1 MVDHILKQ
9 YKTITIC
16 HPNYSPFQIMI
27 NEYSTIKEI
36 CRQIRLAWRISPKE
50 LRLFNSSGIEIF
62 QEDLRFQP
70 KQCKLW
76 ATLNGQ
82 ELDQNIIFQEYTIL
96 DQIGQGGQGVVM
108 LGQHKETKVY
118 VAIKIIKG
126 DGFNAD
132 EIDLLFR
139 ESQILKQLSHR
150 NIVHLIQNIILNH
163 ECILVMEHLQGGSL
177 LDLVR
182 RKGRLDEIEARIYI
196 RQILEGIDYC
206 HKKNLIHRDLKLEN
220 ILLVSSNSNQIKI
233 VDFGIACN
241 GKDRIRMG
249 TLPYMSPEL
258 ISGQSASQFSDV
270 WAIGVILYAMLFGKL
285 PFRGSTREELIQS
298 INVFKYTIPQKVSN
312 DLLDLFKQIFQY
324 RNRITVQGILNH
336 RWLSESNPIPT
347 LSLLKML
354 QVTTAPPLK
363 FTAKKSLSNLQ
374 QSYRKISLHKDESK
388 TNIGNVT
395 AKPIKIILKL
405 RSERAKS
412 QLLLSN

>member
-1 MVDHILKQ
+1 MVDHISKQ

-16 HPNYSPFQIMI
+16 HPNYSPFQVMI

-50 LRLFNSSGIEIF
+50 LRLFNASGIEIF

-70 KQCKLW
+70 KQSKLW

-150 NIVHLIQNIILNH
+150 NIVHLIQNIMLNH

-177 LDLVR
+177 LELVR
-182 RKGRLDEIEARIYI
+182 RKGRLDEIEARIYMK
-196 RQILEGIDYC
+196 QILEGIDYC

-220 ILLVSSNSNQIKI
+220 VLLVSPNSNQIKI
-233 VDFGIACN
+233 VDFGIACI

-258 ISGQSASQFSDV
+258 ISGQSASQLSDV
-270 WAIGVILYAMLFGKL
+270 WAIGVILYALVFGKL
-285 PFRGSTREELIQS
+285 PFRGSNKEELIQAIS
-298 INVFKYTIPQKVSN
+298 VFKYTIPQKVSN
-312 DLLDLFKQIFQY
+312 DLLDLFKSIFQY
-324 RNRITVQGILNH
+324 RNRITIQGILNH
-336 RWLSESNPIPT
+336 RWLSESHAIPT

-354 QVTTAPPLK
+354 QVTTPLK
-363 FTAKKSLSNLQ
+363 VTTKKPKSNIQSSCRKSSLQKEES
-374 QSYRKISLHKDESK
+374 QS
-388 TNIGNVT
+388 NIGNVT
-395 AKPIKIILKL
+395 AKPIKIILKQ
-405 RSERAKS
+405 RSGRAKS